1 MSVKHDNFKRI
12 AEQRMDKI
20 VLLISKLQ
28 NLSNSSFYEY
38 SEEEIDAI
46 FNKIQIELDK
56 QRGYFKDK
64 RKNKGKIEL

>member
-12 AEQRMDKI
+12 AEQRTDKI

-46 FNKIQIELDK
+46 FNKIQSELDK
-56 QRGYFKDK
+56 QRSYFKDK
-64 RKNKGKIEL
+64 RKTKGKIEL